1 MGDVRFKLGFIT
13 VEARWWIVLLSAV
26 ASVVACWLPEASL
39 VPLAYLVLLLHEVGH
54 AVAQRAMF
62 GVKSTVRLFGVLRGR
77 AISILP
83 RPATR
88 RERVIFLLSGPLT
101 GISAGLTLL
110 ALSVGLALGWVFVAG
125 SCVITSF
132 HIYNLLPF
140 KGGSDGSVIWK
151 G

>member
-1 MGDVRFKLGFIT
+1 MSVRLGF
-13 VEARWWIVLLSAV
+13 VSLEVRWWIVLACVLGLALSP
-26 ASVVACWLPEASL
+26 WILEAL
-39 VPLAYLVLLLHEVGH
+39 LIPLAYLVLLLHEVGH

-77 AISILP
+77 SISILP

-110 ALSVGLALGWVFVAG
+110 ALSVGLALGWVFVVG
-125 SCVITSF
+125 SCIITSF
-132 HIYNLLPF
+132 HVYNLTPI
-140 KGGSDGSVIWK
+140 KDGSDGSVIWK